1 MPAMQPNGDKDSIRQ
16 ASNSESFFGG
26 AKAYSSS
33 CSSDFDSDDSFYDGC
48 TNNNNAASSFEL
60 KDKQLPSVQFLD

>member
-1 MPAMQPNGDKDSIRQ
+1 MQPTGDKDSIRQ
-16 ASNSESFFGG
+16 TSNSESFFGG

-48 TNNNNAASSFEL
+48 PNDNGASSFEL
-60 KDKQLPSVQFLD
+60 KDKQLPTVQFLD